1 MANEVFAED
10 IEALLER
17 LEGVAAARVVAT
29 DAGEVDRIYLTT
41 SSDYDPPTVRRMVA
55 AALMSTYSLALD
67 GWRIRVARLQTNGAD
82 HARWRLHRLE
92 DVRTTTSAKVVV
104 ELRAD
109 GAPGPPR
116 VVGSA
121 QGLPDTPTR
130 LRTAAGATLT
140 ALRSVL
146 EAEGVRA
153 NLESASTVS
162 LADREAVVVAIS
174 VSGATH
180 SEFCVG
186 VSVITGD
193 EVEAVVEATLDAVGK
208 RTPVPEKR
216 GMSMKDR
223 REQLE
228 SMRAHYRQVRG
239 PQRQMPTVA
248 PAPEEPQP
256 AEVNDLVT
264 DLAEVRPERPGGAA
278 VSGRGEAPRPEL
290 DRPRPAGRGAMEDD
304 FLRQLVS
311 SGAPVH
317 ILCRDGYQIPSA
329 VLKGFGTYT
338 LMVATET
345 GDELVF
351 KHGII
356 SIRSLSPAPTP
367 E

>member
-1 MANEVFAED
+1 MPNEVFAED

-29 DAGEVDRIYLTT
+29 DAGEIDRIYLTT

-67 GWRIRVARLQTNGAD
+67 GWRIRVARLQANGIGY
-82 HARWRLHRLE
+82 ARWRLHRLE
-92 DVRTTTSAKVVV
+92 NVRTATSAKVLV

-109 GAPGPPR
+109 GAPGPPH

-146 EAEGVRA
+146 EADGIRA
-153 NLESASTVS
+153 SLESVNRVS

-186 VSVITGD
+186 TSVITGD
-193 EVEAVVEATLDAVGK
+193 EVEAVIEATLDAVGK
-208 RTPVPEKR
+208 RTPAPEKR
-216 GMSMKDR
+216 GTSMKDR

-248 PAPEEPQP
+248 PAPEERQP
-256 AEVNDLVT
+256 AQVDEVVT

-278 VSGRGEAPRPEL
+278 VGGREAPRPEV
-290 DRPRPAGRGAMEDD
+290 DRPRPVGRGAMEDD

-356 SIRSLSPAPTP
+356 SIRSLSPAPTA